1 MCVQGVDV
9 QCLCVLHFALHHA
22 AGCALHRPTSRAIHR
37 TELSLFS
44 TSLFRWSFCFSSL
57 ELLCLCVKVVV
68 KGPTPAG
75 SFLSPP
81 RQASFKPDSLAT
93 WQRAQWRHRRS
104 RLLTGN
110 QHPTTRTGSEGPTTR
125 SRRCLRGRAL
135 SPARREEPLPQSGG
149 RSRPPEAVRQSR
161 CRGEGNA
168 VGVPT
173 SVSLGKALP

>member
-1 MCVQGVDV
+1 MFSVCVSCILHYITQLAALFIDPRAERSTA
-9 QCLCVLHFALHHA
+9 QSCLCF
-22 AGCALHRPTSRAIHR
+22 RPPW
-37 TELSLFS
+37 
-44 TSLFRWSFCFSSL
+44 WSFCFSSL